1 MPPPASAAAD
11 GFDAFFDREYPR
23 AVKLA
28 WLLTGS
34 AAAEDVAAE
43 AMLAA
48 YRRFGELH
56 TPQGYLTRAV
66 VNGCHNWHRRR
77 HRDLRLV
84 QSLQAGTTSNPDVAL
99 NAGEQY
105 LLDAIHALPYRQRV
119 AIIARYWADWD
130 EATIAAALNCRPGTV
145 KSLTSRA
152 LDRLR
157 TEIQP

>member
-1 MPPPASAAAD
+1 MG
-11 GFDAFFDREYPR
+11 GFAGFFDREFGR

-34 AAAEDVAAE
+34 SAAADDVAQD
-43 AMLAA
+43 AMLGV
-48 YRRFGELH
+48 YRRFDQLH
-56 TPQGYLTRAV
+56 TPEGYLTRAV

-84 QSLQAGTTSNPDVAL
+84 DSLGHATGTGPDVAAATL
-99 NAGEQY
+99 NTGEQY

-119 AIIARYWADWD
+119 VIIARYWADWD
-130 EATIAAALNCRPGTV
+130 EATIAAALGCRPGTV

-152 LDRLR
+152 LAHLR
-157 TEIQP
+157 MEIRP